1 MDHSGIPYDQIELR
15 AYQCWEERGRPWGT
29 PEVDWFKAERELT
42 AAEPDGPLSKI
53 ARTVGAAVGTV
64 VALLS
69 EP

>member
-29 PEVDWFKAERELT
+29 PDVDWFKAERELS
-42 AAEPDGPLSKI
+42 AVEPEGALSRI
-53 ARTVGAAVGTV
+53 ARTVGSAVGTV
-64 VALLS
+64 AALLS